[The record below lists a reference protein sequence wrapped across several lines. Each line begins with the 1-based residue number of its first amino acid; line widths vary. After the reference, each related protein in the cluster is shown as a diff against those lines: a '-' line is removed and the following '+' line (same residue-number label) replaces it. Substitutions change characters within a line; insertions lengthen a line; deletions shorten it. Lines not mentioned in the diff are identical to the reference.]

1 MQKLSTY
8 SVKGILMAL
17 VCLLFVGLDAKA
29 VRSSAVEDLNID
41 LKVGETYE
49 YKAFQSVYVSY
60 VATENGVLRL
70 ENHSPYGSFLSQT
83 KGRYVDTSTETL
95 KTAVNGVLEVE
106 VQTGATYYFYQW
118 MMDAGSFTSSFR
130 KADEVKLE
138 LVSVT
143 PQEGSV
149 LSSEDASLVS
159 YAFNNDV
166 LIDNATITSGA
177 QTATVEVNITS
188 ERFASLDVLS
198 VLTGWLK
205 EEKVKAGDD
214 LTITL
219 NKVRYAKD
227 QSIIYGEDGSL
238 SVTYKIAAK
247 ALELVSVT
255 GASLDKFTDFLSYY
269 VPSNPASKI
278 VLTFDGNLLNDANDA
293 PKAVLNYGDLDLD
306 AVGGYYQE
314 SIPVTVEG
322 NTATVDLS
330 GKLRRTQD
338 MTPNYSSDD
347 DIFKILSIKV
357 ANLKSEDGQFIA
369 STQPGAVG
377 SISFMFNLVDVTAN
391 VASDFTPANG
401 SSLTDVDNLEIWIQ
415 NDATLIYEGVRFD
428 YVSGG
433 ANKSTI
439 VMNDKIEKI
448 EDPADNT
455 AMILTVP
462 VPRMIADEGSEVK
475 VSLSALSTVDGLDH
489 SQDVVATYQAPVYSP
504 EDTELKILSCNY
516 ENGGSYEKIPSEG
529 TLTLTTSKDDE
540 IGFMIFDIKDI
551 TTDEI
556 VKSTSIFQKEEN
568 GWSNYFYYDCVLME
582 GHQYEL
588 TVTAYKEENDY
599 NYGAD
604 PLGVGKVTWNGL
616 TKPYEYSDAT
626 LVSITPEPTPED
638 DTNLETP
645 VKIETADEDYSID
658 LTFSKA
664 VDVNAFII
672 QGFGMTADLKSV
684 TSNEDK
690 TVWTLV
696 IGKEYLASA
705 PETIQL
711 SVSAKDEQGRTVKA
725 THGEDDGSYWILY
738 YSCTVQ
744 VPDVT
749 ISTVETAGVV
759 TGLKFDCTKFLSQ
772 SYLGSKEIKI
782 YDLANRTVV
791 YSIESGAQFT
801 PVIPEEEQDNP
812 FYQPNSLIYYFD
824 KPLADGAY
832 NVILPR
838 GYFILGEQFDSFNNK
853 EEVYNFTVGSSTG
866 DGELDKTFEPAS
878 VTPSG
883 EESVYSIK
891 EIRLKMPTTFSLNEK
906 DPKEVSLVGRLSGST
921 ITGTLSRDPEDEF
934 FTILVTL
941 EKEVTTPDSYML
953 IIPEEAFGDDE
964 YGATEFA
971 GGKCNPKLMYSIV
984 VVAAP
989 KPIEITPAD
998 GAEVEEL
1005 SEFFFKGIEINDYAK
1020 EMVLKDKDGN
1030 ELAKFNADKLEWVFE
1045 DGNWENFLGYRYTL
1059 DETITE
1065 PGDYTLEIPEGML
1078 AYSNFEPIPA
1088 MTLTYHIAGPATGIQ
1103 NVWGDNAQVTVY
1115 TIDGVLLYY
1124 KADASVVKN
1133 LKKGLYIINGKKVA
1147 VK

>member
-8 SVKGILMAL
+8 SVKGLLMAML
-17 VCLLFVGLDAKA
+17 CLLFVGLDAKA

-41 LKVGETYE
+41 LKIGETYE
-49 YKAFQSVYVSY
+49 YQAFQAVYVSY
-60 VATENGVLRL
+60 VATENGILTL
-70 ENHSPYGSFLSQT
+70 ENNSPYGSFLNQT

-106 VQTGATYYFYQW
+106 VQTGVTYYFYQW
-118 MMDAGSFTSSFR
+118 MMGSGSFSASFR
-130 KADEVKLE
+130 KSDEVKLDV
-138 LVSVT
+138 VSVS
-143 PQEGSV
+143 PKEGSV
-149 LSSEDASLVS
+149 LSSGDASLIS
-159 YAFNNDV
+159 FTFNNEI
-166 LIDNATITSGA
+166 LIDNATIASGA
-177 QTATVEVNITS
+177 QSATVGVNITS

-198 VLTGWLK
+198 ILTEWLK
-205 EEKVKAGDD
+205 AEKVKAGDD

-238 SVTYKIAAK
+238 SVTYKVAAK
-247 ALELVSVT
+247 ALELVDVK
-255 GASLDKFTDFLSYY
+255 GASLTSNTDFLTYY
-269 VPSNPASKI
+269 QVSNPASKI
-278 VLTFDGNLLNDANDA
+278 VLTFDGNLLNDADDA
-293 PKAVLNYGDLDLD
+293 PKAVLNYGDLDMD

-314 SIPVTVEG
+314 NLPVFVEG
-322 NTATVDLS
+322 NTVTVDLS

-347 DIFKILSIKV
+347 DIYKVLSIKV
-357 ANLKSEDGQFIA
+357 SNMKSEDGQYIA

-377 SISFMFNLVDVTAN
+377 SISFMFNLVDITAN
-391 VASDFTPANG
+391 VASDFTPGNG
-401 SSLTDVDNLEIWIQ
+401 TSLTGVDNLEIWIQ
-415 NDATLIYEGVRFD
+415 NDASLIYEGVRFD
-428 YVSGG
+428 YVAGG
-433 ANKSTI
+433 VAKSTI
-439 VMNDKIEKI
+439 VMNDKIKKVV
-448 EDPADNT
+448 DPADNT
-455 AMILTVP
+455 AMMLTVP
-462 VPRMIADEGSEVK
+462 VPKMIADEGSEVK
-475 VSLSALSTVDGLDH
+475 VSLSALTSVDGLDH
-489 SQDVVATYQAPVYSP
+489 SQDVVATYLAPVYSQ
-504 EDTELKILSCNY
+504 EDSELKILSCNF
-516 ENGGSYEKIPSEG
+516 ENGGSYEKIPAEE

-540 IGFMIFDIKDI
+540 IGFMMFNIKDI

-556 VKSTSIFQKEEN
+556 VKSSSILQKGEN

-588 TVTAYKEENDY
+588 VVTAYETEDDY

-604 PLGVGKVTWNGL
+604 PLGVGKITWNGL

-626 LVSITPEPTPED
+626 LVSITPESTPED
-638 DTNLETP
+638 DINLEAP
-645 VKIETADEDYSID
+645 INIETAEDYSID
-658 LTFSKA
+658 LTFSKP
-664 VDVNAFII
+664 VTVNAFII

-696 IGKEYLASA
+696 IGKEYIISAS
-705 PETIQL
+705 EMIQL

-725 THGEDDGSYWILY
+725 THGEDDGSYWIFY
-738 YSCTVQ
+738 YSCTVN

-749 ISTVETAGVV
+749 ISTVETSGVV
-759 TGLKFDCTKFLSQ
+759 TGLKFECTKVLSQ
-772 SYLGSKEIKI
+772 SYLAGKEIKI
-782 YDLANRTVV
+782 YDLANRTVA
-791 YSIESGAQFT
+791 YTIKSGAQFT

-812 FYQPNSLIYYFD
+812 FYQPKAQIYYFD
-824 KPLADGAY
+824 KPLPDGGY

-838 GYFILGEQFDSFNNK
+838 GFFTLGEQFDSFNNK
-853 EEVYNFTVGSSTG
+853 QEVYNFTVGSSTG
-866 DGELDKTFEPAS
+866 DDELDKTFEPES
-878 VTPSG
+878 ITPS
-883 EESVYSIK
+883 EEETVFSVK
-891 EIRLKMPTTFSLNEK
+891 EIRLKMPATFSLNEK
-906 DPKEVSLVGRLSGST
+906 EPKEVSLVGRLSGST

-953 IIPEEAFGDDE
+953 IIPEQAFGDDE
-964 YGATEFA
+964 YGATEFT
-971 GGKCNPKLMYSIV
+971 GGKCNPKLMYSIA

-1005 SEFFFKGIEINDYAK
+1005 SEFFFKGIEINDYTK

-1045 DGNWENFLGYRYTL
+1045 DGNWDNFLGYRYTL
-1059 DETITE
+1059 DEAIAE

-1078 AYSNFEPIPA
+1078 AYSNFEPMPA

-1103 NVWGDNAQVTVY
+1103 NVWGDNAQVTIY
-1115 TIDGVLLYY
+1115 TINGVLLYH
-1124 KADASVVKN
+1124 KANASVVKN
-1133 LKKGLYIINGKKVA
+1133 LKKGLYIINGKKVV

>member
-41 LKVGETYE
+41 LTVGETYKYE
-49 YKAFQSVYVSY
+49 AYQSVYVTY
-60 VATENGVLRL
+60 VATENGILRL

-83 KGRYVDTSTETL
+83 DRRYDGSAESL
-95 KTAVNGVLEVE
+95 QTAVNGVLEVE
-106 VQTGATYYFYQW
+106 VQKGVTYYFYQW

-130 KADEVKLE
+130 QASEVVVE
-138 LVSVT
+138 LISVI
-143 PQEGSV
+143 PESGSV
-149 LSSEDASLVS
+149 LYSSDASLVS
-159 YAFNNDV
+159 YTFNNDI
-166 LIDNATITSGA
+166 LIDNATVASGTE
-177 QTATVEVNITS
+177 TATVDVNITS
-188 ERFASLDVLS
+188 ERFASLNALS

-205 EEKVKAGDD
+205 EEKVKAGDEV
-214 LTITL
+214 TITL
-219 NKVRYAKD
+219 NNVRYAKD
-227 QSIIYGEDGSL
+227 ESIIYGEDGAL
-238 SVTYKIAAK
+238 SVTYKVAAK
-247 ALELVSVT
+247 ALELVEVT
-255 GASLDKFTDFLSYY
+255 GASLTSNTDFLSYY

-278 VLTFDGNLLNDANDA
+278 VLTFDGKLLNDAEDA
-293 PKAVLNYGDLDLD
+293 PKAILNYGDLDMD

-314 SIPVTVEG
+314 TLPVVIEG

-347 DIFKILSIKV
+347 NIYKILSIKV
-357 ANLKSEDGQFIA
+357 ANLKSEDGQYI
-369 STQPGAVG
+369 STTQPGAVG

-391 VASDFTPANG
+391 VASDFTPQSG
-401 SSLTDVDNLEIWIQ
+401 SLTGVDNLEIWIQ
-415 NDATLIYEGVRFD
+415 NDAALIYEGVRFD
-428 YVSGG
+428 YVAGG
-433 ANKSTI
+433 VQKSTV
-439 VMNDKIEKI
+439 VMNDKITKEA
-448 EDPADNT
+448 DPADNT

-462 VPRMIADEGSEVK
+462 VPRMLADEGSEVK
-475 VSLSALSTVDGLDH
+475 VSLSALTSADGLDH
-489 SQDVVATYQAPVYSP
+489 SQDVVATYQAPVYSQ
-504 EDTELKILSCNY
+504 EDIELKILSCNY
-516 ENGGSYEKIPSEG
+516 EDGGSYEKIPAEG

-540 IGFMIFDIKDI
+540 IGFMIFEIKDI

-556 VKSTSIFQKEEN
+556 VKSSSIFQKEES

-588 TVTAYKEENDY
+588 TVTAYQEENDY

-626 LVSITPEPTPED
+626 LESITPGPTPED
-638 DTNLETP
+638 DTNLDTP
-645 VKIETADEDYSID
+645 VNIETAEEDYSID
-658 LTFSKA
+658 LTFSKP

-672 QGFGMTADLKSV
+672 QGFGMTTDLKSV

-696 IGKEYLASA
+696 IGKEYLIGA
-705 PETIQL
+705 PEMIQL
-711 SVSAKDEQGRTVKA
+711 SVSAKDEQGRAVRA
-725 THGEDDGSYWILY
+725 THGEDDGSYWIFY
-738 YSCTVQ
+738 YTCTVNI
-744 VPDVT
+744 PDVT

-759 TGLKFDCTKFLSQ
+759 TGLKFDCSKFLSQ
-772 SYLGSKEIKI
+772 SYLAGKEIKI

-791 YSIESGAQFT
+791 YTIESGAQFT
-801 PVIPEEEQDNP
+801 PVVPEDEQDNP
-812 FYQPNSLIYYFD
+812 FYQPKSLIYYFD
-824 KPLADGAY
+824 EPLPDGAY

-838 GYFILGEQFDSFNNK
+838 GYFILGEQFDSSNNK
-853 EEVYNFTVGSSTG
+853 LTNFNFSVGSSTG
-866 DGELDKTFEPAS
+866 DSDLDKTFEP
-878 VTPSG
+878 
-883 EESVYSIK
+883 ESVSPSAEEAVLSVK
-891 EIRLKMPTTFSLNEK
+891 EIRLKMPATFSLNEK
-906 DPKEVSLVGRLSGST
+906 DPKEVSLVGRLSGTT

-971 GGKCNPKLMYSIV
+971 GGKCNPKLMYSV
-984 VVAAP
+984 VVVEAP

-1005 SEFFFKGIEINDYAK
+1005 SEFFFKGVEINDYTL

-1030 ELAKFNADKLEWVFE
+1030 EVAKFNADKLEWVFE

-1059 DETITE
+1059 AEAITE
-1065 PGDYTLEIPEGML
+1065 PGDYTLEIPEGLL

-1088 MTLTYHIAGPATGIQ
+1088 MTLKYHIADPTTGIQ

-1115 TIDGVLLYY
+1115 TINGVLLYHN
-1124 KADASVVKN
+1124 ADASVVKN

>member
-41 LKVGETYE
+41 LTVGETYKYE
-49 YKAFQSVYVSY
+49 AFQLVYVSY
-60 VATENGVLRL
+60 VATENGILRL

-83 KGRYVDTSTETL
+83 NGRYVDTSTETL
-95 KTAVNGVLEVE
+95 QTAMNGVLEVE
-106 VQTGATYYFYQW
+106 VQKGVTYYFYQW

-130 KADEVKLE
+130 LADEVVLE
-138 LVSVT
+138 LISVI
-143 PQEGSV
+143 PESGSV
-149 LSSEDASLVS
+149 LYSSDASLVS
-159 YAFNNDV
+159 YTFNNDI
-166 LIDNATITSGA
+166 LIDNATVASGTE
-177 QTATVEVNITS
+177 TATVDVNITS
-188 ERFASLDVLS
+188 ERFASLNVLS

-205 EEKVKAGDD
+205 EEKVKVGDD
-214 LTITL
+214 VTITL
-219 NKVRYAKD
+219 NNVRYAKD
-227 QSIIYGEDGSL
+227 ESIIYGEDGSL
-238 SVTYKIAAK
+238 SVTYKVAAK
-247 ALELVSVT
+247 ALELVDVT
-255 GASLDKFTDFLSYY
+255 GASLTSNTDFLSYY

-278 VLTFDGNLLNDANDA
+278 VLTFDGKLLNDAGDA
-293 PKAVLNYGDLDLD
+293 PKAILNYGDLDMD

-314 SIPVTVEG
+314 TLPVVVEG

-347 DIFKILSIKV
+347 NIYKILSIKV
-357 ANLKSEDGQFIA
+357 ANLKSEDGQYI
-369 STQPGAVG
+369 STTQPGAVG

-391 VASDFTPANG
+391 VASDFTPATG
-401 SSLTDVDNLEIWIQ
+401 SSLTGVDNLEIWIQ
-415 NDATLIYEGVRFD
+415 NDAALIYEGVRFD
-428 YVSGG
+428 YVAGG
-433 ANKSTI
+433 VQKSTI
-439 VMNDKIEKI
+439 VMNDKITKE

-475 VSLSALSTVDGLDH
+475 VTLSALTAADGLDH
-489 SQDVVATYQAPVYSP
+489 SQDVVATYQAPVYSQ
-504 EDTELKILSCNY
+504 EDIELKILSCNY
-516 ENGGSYEKIPSEG
+516 EDGGSYEKIPAEG

-540 IGFMIFDIKDI
+540 IGFMIFEIKDI

-556 VKSTSIFQKEEN
+556 VKSSSIFQKEEN

-626 LVSITPEPTPED
+626 LESITPGPTPED
-638 DTNLETP
+638 DTNLDTP
-645 VKIETADEDYSID
+645 VNIETAEDYSID
-658 LTFSKA
+658 LTFSKP

-672 QGFGMTADLKSV
+672 QGFGMTTDLKSV

-705 PETIQL
+705 SEMIQL
-711 SVSAKDEQGRTVKA
+711 SVSAKDEQGRAVRA
-725 THGEDDGSYWILY
+725 THGEEDGSYWIFY
-738 YSCTVQ
+738 YTCTVNI
-744 VPDVT
+744 PDVT

-759 TGLKFDCTKFLSQ
+759 TGLKFDCSKFLSQ
-772 SYLGSKEIKI
+772 SYLAGKNIEI

-791 YSIESGAQFT
+791 YTIKSGAQFT
-801 PVIPEEEQDNP
+801 PVVPEDEQDNP
-812 FYQPNSLIYYFD
+812 FYQPKSLIYYFD
-824 KPLADGAY
+824 KPLPDGAY

-838 GYFILGEQFDSFNNK
+838 GYFILGEQFDSSNNK
-853 EEVYNFTVGSSTG
+853 LTNFNFSVGSSTG
-866 DGELDKTFEPAS
+866 DSDLDKTFEPES
-878 VTPSG
+878 VSPSA
-883 EESVYSIK
+883 EEAVYSIK
-891 EIRLKMPTTFSLNEK
+891 EIRLKMPATFSLNEK
-906 DPKEVSLVGRLSGST
+906 DPKEVSLVGRLSGTT

-971 GGKCNPKLMYSIV
+971 GGKCNPKLMYSIAV
-984 VVAAP
+984 VEAP

-998 GAEVEEL
+998 DAEVEEL
-1005 SEFFFKGIEINDYAK
+1005 SEFFFKGVEINDYTL

-1030 ELAKFNADKLEWVFE
+1030 EVAKFNADKLEWVFE

-1065 PGDYTLEIPEGML
+1065 PGDYTLEIPEGLL

-1088 MTLTYHIAGPATGIQ
+1088 MTLTYHIAGPTTGIQ
-1103 NVWGDNAQVTVY
+1103 NVEGDNAQVTVY
-1115 TIDGVLLYY
+1115 TINGVLLYHN
-1124 KADASVVKN
+1124 ADASVVKN